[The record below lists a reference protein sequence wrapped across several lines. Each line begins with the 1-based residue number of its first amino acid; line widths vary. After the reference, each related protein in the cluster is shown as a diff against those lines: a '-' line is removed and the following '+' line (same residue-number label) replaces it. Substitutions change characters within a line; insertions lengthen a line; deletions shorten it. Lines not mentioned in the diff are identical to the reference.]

1 MDRDLYQKML
11 VDLVLPDIK
20 KKMPAT
26 AGNINKMEL
35 NNIYRKVMRCS
46 KQR

>member
-20 KKMPAT
+20 KKMPVNTNIISHVITKVENVHACA
-26 AGNINKMEL
+26 AG
-35 NNIYRKVMRCS
+35 
-46 KQR
+46 